1 MDFTQFFQNI
11 LVNWQN
17 TLFFTQMNPS
27 SAFIV
32 ILLIVMSIISWYL
45 IFRKIAQFFLLFHQA
60 RRWQQFLSEQIKQ
73 NNPLVVPPRSFFSN
87 PFATVFERTQ
97 ATLATY
103 SDKMQVSEWITR
115 TLRMELQQEKIRLE
129 TGLNWLASIGSTAP
143 FLGLLGTV
151 LEIYMVLKGLGG
163 SHAVS
168 LDVIAPPIGNA
179 LILTAMGLAV
189 AIPAA
194 LGYNALLRL
203 HRVFLNRLDNFGH
216 QLHIFLILK
225 EKIRDE

>member
-17 TLFFTQMNPS
+17 SLFFPKMSPS
-27 SAFIV
+27 SALIV
-32 ILLIVMSIISWYL
+32 ILLIVMSMISWYL
-45 IFRKIAQFFLLFHQA
+45 IFRKIAQFLLFFYQA
-60 RRWQQFLSEQIKQ
+60 RRWQQFLSEQIQQ
-73 NNPLVVPPRSFFSN
+73 NNRLATPPRSFFSN
-87 PFATVFERTQ
+87 PFATVFQRTQ

-103 SDKMQVSEWITR
+103 PEKMLMTEWITR

-151 LEIYMVLKGLGG
+151 LEIYMVLKGLGE
-163 SHAVS
+163 SHAIS
-168 LDVIAPPIGNA
+168 LEVIAPPIGNA
-179 LILTAMGLAV
+179 LILTAIGLAV

-216 QLHIFLILK
+216 QLHIYLILK
-225 EKIRDE
+225 GVTRDE

>member
-17 TLFFTQMNPS
+17 SLFFPKMSSS
-27 SAFIV
+27 SALIV
-32 ILLIVMSIISWYL
+32 ILLIVMSMISWYL
-45 IFRKIAQFFLLFHQA
+45 IFRKIAQFLLFFYQA
-60 RRWQQFLSEQIKQ
+60 RRWQQFLSEQIQQ
-73 NNPLVVPPRSFFSN
+73 NNRLATPPRSFFSN
-87 PFATVFERTQ
+87 PFATVFQRTQ

-103 SDKMQVSEWITR
+103 PEKMLVTEWITR

-151 LEIYMVLKGLGG
+151 LEIYMVLKGLGE
-163 SHAVS
+163 SHAIN
-168 LDVIAPPIGNA
+168 LEVIAPPIGNA
-179 LILTAMGLAV
+179 LILTAIGLAV

-216 QLHIFLILK
+216 QLHIYLILK
-225 EKIRDE
+225 GVTRDE

>member
-1 MDFTQFFQNI
+1 MNFTELFQNI

-17 TLFFTQMNPS
+17 LLFFPKMNPS

-32 ILLIVMSIISWYL
+32 FLLIAMSITSWYL
-45 IFRKIAQFFLLFHQA
+45 IFRKIAQFILLFHQSL
-60 RRWQQFLSEQIKQ
+60 RWQQFLSEQIKQ
-73 NNPLVVPPRSFFSN
+73 NSGLAAPPRSFFAHS
-87 PFATVFERTQ
+87 FAIVFYRIQ

-103 SDKMQVSEWITR
+103 PREILVSEWINK

-163 SHAVS
+163 NHSIS

-189 AIPAA
+189 AIPAV

-203 HRVFLNRLDNFGH
+203 HRIFLHRLDNFGH
-216 QLHIFLILK
+216 QLHIYLILNGVA
-225 EKIRDE
+225 RDE

>member
-17 TLFFTQMNPS
+17 SLFFPKMSSS
-27 SAFIV
+27 SALIV
-32 ILLIVMSIISWYL
+32 ILLIVMSMISWYL
-45 IFRKIAQFFLLFHQA
+45 IFRKIAQFLLFFYQA
-60 RRWQQFLSEQIKQ
+60 RRWQQFLSEQIQQ
-73 NNPLVVPPRSFFSN
+73 NNRLATPPRSFFSN
-87 PFATVFERTQ
+87 PFATVFQRTQ

-103 SDKMQVSEWITR
+103 PEKMLVTEWITR

-151 LEIYMVLKGLGG
+151 LEIYMVLKGLGE
-163 SHAVS
+163 SHAIS
-168 LDVIAPPIGNA
+168 LEVIAPPIGNA
-179 LILTAMGLAV
+179 LILTAIGLAV

-216 QLHIFLILK
+216 QLHIYLILK
-225 EKIRDE
+225 GVTRDE

>member
-17 TLFFTQMNPS
+17 SLFFPKMSPS
-27 SAFIV
+27 SALIV
-32 ILLIVMSIISWYL
+32 ILLIVMSMISWYL
-45 IFRKIAQFFLLFHQA
+45 IFRKIAQFLLFFYQA
-60 RRWQQFLSEQIKQ
+60 RRWQQFLSEQIQQ
-73 NNPLVVPPRSFFSN
+73 NNRLATPPRSFFSN
-87 PFATVFERTQ
+87 PFATVFQRTQ

-103 SDKMQVSEWITR
+103 PEKILVTEWITR

-151 LEIYMVLKGLGG
+151 LEIYMVLKGLGE
-163 SHAVS
+163 SHAIS
-168 LDVIAPPIGNA
+168 LEVIAPPIGNA
-179 LILTAMGLAV
+179 LILTAIGLAV

-216 QLHIFLILK
+216 QLHIYLILK
-225 EKIRDE
+225 GVTRDE

>member
-17 TLFFTQMNPS
+17 SLFFPKMSPS
-27 SAFIV
+27 SALIV
-32 ILLIVMSIISWYL
+32 ILLIVMSMISWYL
-45 IFRKIAQFFLLFHQA
+45 IFRKIVQFLLFFYQA
-60 RRWQQFLSEQIKQ
+60 RRWQQFLSEQIQQ
-73 NNPLVVPPRSFFSN
+73 NNRLATPPRSFFSN
-87 PFATVFERTQ
+87 PFATVFQRTQ

-103 SDKMQVSEWITR
+103 PEKILVTEWITR

-151 LEIYMVLKGLGG
+151 LEIYMVLKGLGE
-163 SHAVS
+163 SHAIS
-168 LDVIAPPIGNA
+168 LEVIAPPIGNA
-179 LILTAMGLAV
+179 LILTAIGLAV

-216 QLHIFLILK
+216 QLHIYLILK
-225 EKIRDE
+225 GVTRDE